1 MSGFINPAP
10 KRPVD
15 VVKFL
20 SFLDLSPIAAL
31 LKEFYRDPSKIKY
44 PPQAMLKLYALFKLK
59 RFKYLTELWKQLT
72 KKTLRLLGFKHRP
85 SYKTLWHWLN
95 IRVKPQGLEA
105 ICIELMK
112 LVRIALAAQGIQ
124 MAKEAVVDA
133 TVMQAN
139 SQDKE
144 AAYNGHYKMRCYL
157 IHHIVCGKTGL
168 TLNWLVEPG
177 NVDEGIF
184 MVPMLAKAYAD
195 GFRPKTVMGD
205 NGYAGYWNYEIA
217 NLLGVETFIGFRE
230 KAKPG
235 WRGKPQTL
243 KLRFRK
249 MIKAGKL
256 TPKILAELGMEHDPE
271 KNSLENLLCALSVAG
286 EHDYVGDYYRNES
299 LGEFKAD
306 EKSWMLRYGP
316 PRSVIEGTHGH
327 QKDWLEL
334 DGFAE
339 VGLLKA
345 RLHVALCMLGEV
357 VFALTKVQHGVVTAL
372 RSLAYL
378 R

>member
-10 KRPVD
+10 NRPVD

-20 SFLDLSPIAAL
+20 SFLDLSSIAAF
-31 LKEFYRDPSKIKY
+31 LKEFYCDPSKIKH
-44 PPQAMLKLYALFKLK
+44 PPQAMLKLYAIYKLK
-59 RFKYLTELWKQLT
+59 RFRYLTELWKQLT

-184 MVPMLAKAYAD
+184 MVPMLAKACAD

-217 NLLGVETFIGFRE
+217 NLLAWKRLLGF
-230 KAKPG
+230 AK
-235 WRGKPQTL
+235 KPN
-243 KLRFRK
+243 
-249 MIKAGKL
+249 
-256 TPKILAELGMEHDPE
+256 P
-271 KNSLENLLCALSVAG
+271 AG
-286 EHDYVGDYYRNES
+286 EANPKH
-299 LGEFKAD
+299 
-306 EKSWMLRYGP
+306 
-316 PRSVIEGTHGH
+316 
-327 QKDWLEL
+327 
-334 DGFAE
+334 
-339 VGLLKA
+339 
-345 RLHVALCMLGEV
+345 
-357 VFALTKVQHGVVTAL
+357 
-372 RSLAYL
+372 
-378 R
+378 